1 MKKCSQ
7 ETCFKRLHLEKLEQQ
22 LAFGRGAHNF
32 DTRYRD
38 LNHIIKRKRGRET
51 YGLG

>member
-22 LAFGRGAHNF
+22 LAFGRGALTF
-32 DTRYRD
+32 DRRYRD
-38 LNHIIKRKRGRET
+38 TNHITNRKRGRET

>member
-22 LAFGRGAHNF
+22 LAFGRCALNY
-32 DTRYRD
+32 DTGYRD
-38 LNHIIKRKRGRET
+38 THHITNRKRGRET

>member
-22 LAFGRGAHNF
+22 LAFGRCALNF
-32 DTRYRD
+32 DMRNRHP
-38 LNHIIKRKRGRET
+38 NHIINRKRGRET